1 MNANLA
7 ALLKGIK
14 VSMTVNINVLN
25 ASGKFDPVLSLL
37 EHTCDQIILEV
48 KQVFTLPSVD
58 ICISPASEEYITVS
72 GIMGCVTTPYVIDIL
87 LDTSRSD
94 LVNIIENELAATL
107 AHELHHLVRLKS
119 GIEDSTL
126 FEHLITEGLACHFEA
141 KCGQKEM
148 PGCLAEIQ
156 TSSWLEL
163 YDKMKVDLNN
173 QDFDYRYY
181 FAGTTGEI
189 PKHAGY
195 WVGFNLVTQYI
206 EKNGG
211 SAVSLAMAPAAEFQ
225 LDD

>member
-1 MNANLA
+1 
-7 ALLKGIK
+7 
-14 VSMTVNINVLN
+14 MTVNINILN
-25 ASGKFDPVLSLL
+25 ASGKFDPILSLL
-37 EHTCDQIILEV
+37 ERTCDQSILQV

-58 ICISPASEEYITVS
+58 ICISPASKEYITAS
-72 GIMGCVTTPYVIDIL
+72 GIMACVTTPYVIDIL

-94 LVNIIENELAATL
+94 LANIIENELAAIL

-119 GIEDSTL
+119 GVEDSTL

-141 KCGQKEM
+141 KYGQKEM
-148 PGCLAEIQ
+148 PSFFSEIQ

-163 YDKMKVDLNN
+163 YDKMKVDFNN

-181 FAGTTGEI
+181 FAGTADEM

-206 EKNGG
+206 VSNGG
-211 SAVSLAMAPAAEFQ
+211 SAVSLATTPASEFI